1 MTYKT
6 TKYAVL
12 LASGLMIN
20 TATWADESADWSLS
34 MLVGNCIACHG
45 PEGSS
50 VGPATPTIAEMDEE
64 TFVEIMEAYKKDEFP
79 STIMGRIARGYD
91 KNDFEAMAKYFAKQT
106 FVRHEQISKVD
117 KKKAKKGKKIHKKF
131 CEKCHEDYGFTVD
144 DGATILAGQWM
155 PYLQYTFADY
165 VAGTRDMP
173 KGMKKRWKKMMKR
186 KGEKRIELITYFY
199 ATLTD
204 DSPLKPE
211 KSDDDSSSD

>member
-20 TATWADESADWSLS
+20 TATWAAENTDWTLS

-64 TFVEIMEAYKKDEFP
+64 TFVEVMEAYKKDKFP

-91 KNDFEAMAKYFAKQT
+91 KKDFEAMAGYFAKQT
-106 FVRHEQISKVD
+106 FVRHEQEVD
-117 KKKAKKGKKIHKKF
+117 AKKAKKGKKVHKKF

-155 PYLQYTFADY
+155 PYLEYTFADY
-165 VAGTRDMP
+165 MAKTRDMP
-173 KGMKKRWKKMMKR
+173 KGMKKRWKKMMKK
-186 KGEKRIELITYFY
+186 KGEKRIDLLTHFY
-199 ATLTD
+199 ASQTT
-204 DSPLKPE
+204 PP
-211 KSDDDSSSD
+211 KSKKRRKDDDDSSD